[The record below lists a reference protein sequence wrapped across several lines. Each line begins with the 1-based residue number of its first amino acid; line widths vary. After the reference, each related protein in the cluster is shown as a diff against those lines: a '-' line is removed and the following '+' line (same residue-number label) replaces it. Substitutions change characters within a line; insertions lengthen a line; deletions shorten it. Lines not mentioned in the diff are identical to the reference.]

1 MIEIKDFSAGYRGSK
16 KIRIRELDI
25 RPGRIL
31 GILGRNGSGK
41 STFLRALVGIIPYE
55 GHALLDGTETA
66 SMSHKDR
73 ARRIAY
79 LPQQLSPARMDILT
93 LASHGRFARMSFS
106 KVMGE
111 EDKKAV
117 RRALERT
124 GLWQERYR
132 RVDTL
137 SGGERQRAYLAMI
150 LAQEA
155 EYMLL
160 DEPAAAL
167 DIAHQIETMDLLKEL
182 ASEGR
187 GIVITSH
194 DLPQT
199 AAYSDRICLIDRGRA
214 DSAVPPDQL
223 IREGKRIR
231 QVMGMTLVPADK
243 GLYPYILEA

>member
-1 MIEIKDFSAGYRGSK
+1 
-16 KIRIRELDI
+16 
-25 RPGRIL
+25 
-31 GILGRNGSGK
+31 
-41 STFLRALVGIIPYE
+41 
-55 GHALLDGTETA
+55 
-66 SMSHKDR
+66 MSHKDR

-150 LAQEA
+150 LAQDA

-199 AAYSDRICLIDRGRA
+199 AAYSDRICLIDRGSA
-214 DSAVPPDQL
+214 DPAAPPDQL
-223 IREGKRIR
+223 IREGERIR

>member
-1 MIEIKDFSAGYRGSK
+1 M
-16 KIRIRELDI
+16 
-25 RPGRIL
+25 
-31 GILGRNGSGK
+31 
-41 STFLRALVGIIPYE
+41 
-55 GHALLDGTETA
+55 LDGTETA
-66 SMSHKDR
+66 AMSHKDR

-124 GLWQERYR
+124 GLWQARYR

-150 LAQEA
+150 LAQDA